1 MFREGRLV
9 QKNKRCCKNMHVF
22 FHHFLHLFFNEKS
35 IPDHAQNVQTV
46 TFTKIVKKSR
56 LERLFGIQNR
66 SFVDFW
72 IPSGS
77 PGASQ
82 DVTEAAQSSFFFHES
97 EEASENQPLALP
109 GRLNGDARETP
120 AVT

>member
-1 MFREGRLV
+1 M
-9 QKNKRCCKNMHVF
+9 
-22 FHHFLHLFFNEKS
+22 
-35 IPDHAQNVQTV
+35 PDHAQNVQTV

-66 SFVDFW
+66 SSVDFW

-82 DVTEAAQSSFFFHES
+82 DVTEAAQNSYFFS
-97 EEASENQPLALP
+97 
-109 GRLNGDARETP
+109 
-120 AVT
+120 

>member
-1 MFREGRLV
+1 M
-9 QKNKRCCKNMHVF
+9 
-22 FHHFLHLFFNEKS
+22 
-35 IPDHAQNVQTV
+35 PDHAQNVQTV

-82 DVTEAAQSSFFFHES
+82 DVTEAAQNS
-97 EEASENQPLALP
+97 
-109 GRLNGDARETP
+109 
-120 AVT
+120 